1 MSEDLLLL
9 LDPVFLFI
17 LSIRNT
23 LLARCATVAIGL
35 NKDFQLKE
43 FIMCELHGYSDCYW
57 IKKLRLLVKMKSL
70 DLFLEL
76 IIGSACMPLLT

>member
-1 MSEDLLLL
+1 
-9 LDPVFLFI
+9 
-17 LSIRNT
+17 
-23 LLARCATVAIGL
+23 
-35 NKDFQLKE
+35 LKE